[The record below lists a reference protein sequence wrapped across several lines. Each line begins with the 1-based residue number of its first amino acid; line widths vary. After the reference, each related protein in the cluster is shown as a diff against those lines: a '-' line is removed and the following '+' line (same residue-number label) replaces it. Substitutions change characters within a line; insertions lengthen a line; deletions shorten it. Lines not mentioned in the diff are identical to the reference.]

1 MMADLTWRKAI
12 EKVLTESGSAM
23 HYKDI
28 AERVVADGLRQS
40 VGATPA
46 DTVSAQVAMSIKRNG
61 KQSPFVRVARG
72 IYAINPAAHLTDG
85 KNGKSSELSDEPA
98 DDVEEQYG
106 IVTSFGMY
114 WQRDFVDWK
123 SSPNI
128 LGMQQIGAEPV
139 NFREQLGIYLLYDGR
154 EVIYV
159 GRATDRPLGQ
169 RLYEHTA
176 DRLSTR
182 WDRFSW
188 FGLLPV
194 SDKGTLGK
202 QPGNYLGPKVI
213 PALEAILIEALEP
226 RQNRRRG
233 DDLAAVE
240 YLQKQ
245 DPEIEKKRKKDI
257 ITSVLQGIK

>member
-1 MMADLTWRKAI
+1 MAKLTWRKAV
-12 EKVLTESGSAM
+12 EKVLAESGGAM

-28 AERVVADGLRQS
+28 AEQIVADGLRQS

-46 DTVSAQVAMSIKRNG
+46 DTVSATLTTSINKNG
-61 KQSPFVRVARG
+61 EKSPFMKVGRG
-72 IYAINPAAHLTDG
+72 EYAMNPAAPRIDVKKG
-85 KNGKSSELSDEPA
+85 KQPPASVEPV
-98 DDVEEQYG
+98 DDTEEQYG

-114 WQRDFVDWK
+114 WRRDFIDWK
-123 SSPNI
+123 SLPNV

-139 NFREQLGIYLLYDGR
+139 NFRDQLGVYLLYDGR

-159 GRATDRPLGQ
+159 GRATDRPLGR
-169 RLYEHTA
+169 RLYEHSM

-194 SDKGTLGK
+194 SDKGVLGK
-202 QPGNYLGPKVI
+202 QPADYSGPKVI

-226 RQNRRRG
+226 RQNRKRG

-245 DPEIEKKRKKDI
+245 DPAIEKKREKELIDSLLKKI
-257 ITSVLQGIK
+257 